1 MEEHDV
7 FDYSKAYNEK
17 SLWEKIGSFAL
28 AAGKGTIKKVLI
40 LYYCLQDPDT
50 PAWAKAT
57 IIGALGYFILP
68 LDAIPDFIPSVGYVD
83 DLGGLAV
90 ATGAVLMHIKIA
102 HRTLAKAKLSQWFG
116 DQA

>member
-1 MEEHDV
+1 MQEHEISN
-7 FDYSKAYNEK
+7 YSKAYSEK

-28 AAGKGTIKKVLI
+28 AAGRGTIEKVLI

-68 LDAIPDFIPSVGYVD
+68 LDAIPDFIPTVGYAD
-83 DLGGLAV
+83 DLAGLAA

-102 HRTLAKAKLSQWFG
+102 HKTLAKAKLSQWFSN
-116 DQA
+116 QA